1 MRQLKLGLVVEG
13 QLASIERTGE
23 LRFKVSGVIG
33 NAADPLTSVA
43 GPRWSERR
51 CLRVLRAGE
60 LHMTKF

>member
-1 MRQLKLGLVVEG
+1 
-13 QLASIERTGE
+13 
-23 LRFKVSGVIG
+23 
-33 NAADPLTSVA
+33 VA